1 MRSVFA
7 YFGKKVLREV
17 DFAQFIAAL
26 PALRKALSN
35 DRAVLRAYHYFTE
48 NLRVEAMLSALKAND
63 IEAYLKGVQ
72 ESGNSSFRFLQNVYA
87 SSQPQEQGL
96 SVGIA
101 VSELVLKGKGIVR
114 VHGGGFAG
122 TIQAYVPDELLDEYI
137 SKMDA
142 LFGEGAATVL
152 AIRHLPATRLC

>member
-1 MRSVFA
+1 
-7 YFGKKVLREV
+7 
-17 DFAQFIAAL
+17 
-26 PALRKALSN
+26 
-35 DRAVLRAYHYFTE
+35 
-48 NLRVEAMLSALKAND
+48 
-63 IEAYLKGVQ
+63 
-72 ESGNSSFRFLQNVYA
+72 
-87 SSQPQEQGL
+87 
-96 SVGIA
+96 A